1 MILFK
6 CVLTIF
12 VTNNLCRPTLEK
24 EVSKVGQHV
33 LTNVGQSN
41 ILCYSID
48 KMCIKKVKCHK
59 CNFVNF
65 GAYNAAILFV
75 LRTRF

>member
-1 MILFK
+1 M
-6 CVLTIF
+6 
-12 VTNNLCRPTLEK
+12 
-24 EVSKVGQHV
+24 GQYV

-48 KMCIKKVKCHK
+48 KMCIKKVKCHA

-75 LRTRF
+75 LRSRLTILRLEDDNILDHDKAMTGQDF